1 MIPKTSKNH
10 HKFVR
15 CFIDQAIFFKHTSN
29 SGLAIVVVYI
39 NDCMIAATSIA
50 MITKF
55 KLGMKR
61 YIGSCI
67 DCWVL
72 SVEKYACILH

>member
-1 MIPKTSKNH
+1 M
-10 HKFVR
+10 
-15 CFIDQAIFFKHTSN
+15 
-29 SGLAIVVVYI
+29 VYI

-55 KLGMKR
+55 KLGMKK

-72 SVEKYACILH
+72 SVEKYASILH